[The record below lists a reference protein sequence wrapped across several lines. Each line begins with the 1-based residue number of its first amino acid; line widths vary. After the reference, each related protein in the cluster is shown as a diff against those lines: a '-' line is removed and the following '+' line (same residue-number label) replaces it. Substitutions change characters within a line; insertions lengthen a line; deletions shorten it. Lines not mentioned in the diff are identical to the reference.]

1 MASKNTKV
9 EYHPVEVLF
18 LESKGPVE
26 ISDDKRYLKLTDST
40 PGFAIGEVKINDEQT
55 AHQIQI

>member
-1 MASKNTKV
+1 MSKVAKI

-18 LESKGPVE
+18 LDCKGPIE
-26 ISDDKRYLKLTDST
+26 ISDDKRYLKLTDSN
-40 PGFAIGEVKINDEQT
+40 PGFAIGTVNFNSEQT

>member
-1 MASKNTKV
+1 MASKVAKV

-26 ISDDKRYLKLTDST
+26 ISDDKRYLKLTDSN
-40 PGFAIGEVKINDEQT
+40 PGFAIGEVKMSDGQT
-55 AHQIQI
+55 AHQI